1 MTKPA
6 MNSAATESRTQS
18 TPRSEETH
26 HAVVDMQGTIRRDID
41 APLAVLRASMEA
53 LSVELGAED
62 PRGTILDGAVEQI
75 VRLGRSV
82 QALVDY
88 AVPPTL
94 NPLDCSLEELVRAS
108 VAQLPTD
115 LAESLYLVFEQRSAS
130 TRVDGPLLS
139 RCLTHLVCA
148 CVGPRD
154 EAVLHASAD
163 DATLEISLLI
173 EPNTAH
179 RATPRESSRPAQ
191 AQPDDLVLVLAQRE
205 IERMGG
211 TLESATLP
219 SGSPR
224 LVMRLPRI
232 SNDAH

>member
-6 MNSAATESRTQS
+6 MNTAATESKTQS
-18 TPRSEETH
+18 TQRRDQTH
-26 HAVVDMQGTIRRDID
+26 HAVVDVQGTIRRDID

-88 AVPPTL
+88 AVPPAL
-94 NPLDCSLEELVRAS
+94 HPLDCTLEELVRS
-108 VAQLPTD
+108 CVAQLPED
-115 LAESLYLVFEQRSAS
+115 LARSLYLVFEQRSAS
-130 TRVDGPLLS
+130 ATVDGPLLS

-148 CVGPRD
+148 TVGPRD
-154 EAVLHASAD
+154 EAVLHASARED
-163 DATLEISLLI
+163 SLEISLLI

-179 RATPRESSRPAQ
+179 RATPRETGQPALAQ
-191 AQPDDLVLVLAQRE
+191 ADDLVIALAQRE

-211 TLESATLP
+211 ALESTLLP
-219 SGSPR
+219 SGSTR
-224 LVMRLPRI
+224 FVMRLPRV
-232 SNDAH
+232 STEAR